1 MIKMIIM
8 DMDGTLLNEDQEI
21 TAKTKQALLKAQEQG
36 ITLVLA
42 SGRSYRTLYP
52 YGLQLNMDK
61 NNGYFIC
68 SNGAV
73 IASADLKRVE
83 FIKQLEPE
91 EVQEVF
97 LFAKDYDV
105 EIMAVQDNYIHD
117 YIPDQ
122 LMKLKKEYRKE
133 NNIDEKVPYTSGTFA
148 LIVDQSKLYDNIE
161 YVKEAKDFT
170 EKANKMTLSHE
181 PEELQKLYQAIVPA
195 LSSKYNFA
203 LTSPRWLEVAPLN
216 INKGNTILQLASE
229 LSIQP
234 EEIMVF
240 GDGENDLSMFEVVK
254 YGIAMGN
261 AMPTVKEVAYDVTA
275 TNNEDGIAQ
284 AIEKYVFN

>member
-1 MIKMIIM
+1 MTSK
-8 DMDGTLLNEDQEI
+8 
-21 TAKTKQALLKAQEQG
+21 K
-36 ITLVLA
+36 LV
-42 SGRSYRTLYP
+42 P
-52 YGLQLNMDK
+52 
-61 NNGYFIC
+61 IC
-68 SNGAV
+68 
-73 IASADLKRVE
+73 
-83 FIKQLEPE
+83 
-91 EVQEVF
+91 
-97 LFAKDYDV
+97 FAKDYDV